1 MYANF
6 ESVLIKQHVC
16 AKDGK
21 KSWTEDLQYHVPFG
35 AWFYVKSRDECFFR
49 RPVVFRGDTAVEEF
63 LDSLMVTT
71 NELRKKAK
79 SYGST
84 NPSTNGEIYKCRK
97 MSHLLE
103 TL

>member
-1 MYANF
+1 M
-6 ESVLIKQHVC
+6 IKQHVC

-71 NELRKKAK
+71 NELRNILKKQ
-79 SYGST
+79 
-84 NPSTNGEIYKCRK
+84 NPMDQLTPVQMEKFTSAEKCHIY
-97 MSHLLE
+97 
-103 TL
+103 

>member
-35 AWFYVKSRDECFFR
+35 AWFYVKSSDECFFR

-71 NELRKKAK
+71 NELRNILKKQ
-79 SYGST
+79 
-84 NPSTNGEIYKCRK
+84 NPMDQLTPVQMEKFASAEKCHIY
-97 MSHLLE
+97 
-103 TL
+103 